1 MILSAARRVLAR
13 DGAAQMT
20 LPSVAAEA
28 DMTLEELIS
37 HFQDTQEIVTAIAA
51 DDLAALA
58 RTMGDE
64 SSSEDMGI
72 ARAAGAIKN
81 LERRLKSGIAADDLA
96 TLTRTMRDDS
106 SSEDTGNAGAAGAI
120 TNLEQRLQTLETAFA
135 DIVERHEKSLRERSG
150 VVSWVEQ
157 SVNTLRQRLESSE
170 HHQTNMLAELR
181 TALAASSRASQPD
194 DGVPQAS
201 EPATAAPAPPMPEF
215 PPMAFAS
222 GSAELPPVMTD
233 AMPAGK
239 DHREPSAAA
248 MESYLAS
255 ARRAAKTASPS
266 GERETRQPR
275 SGKGN
280 SRTRFLVASCM
291 ATMVI
296 LATAVMV
303 LNQHV
308 VTAMP
313 AAAPP
318 APPKTVA
325 QAAAPLSP
333 PPQVTAIPPANP
345 TPAQLPTTQPLD
357 KLTEMATAGDVKA
370 ERDLGLKYL
379 AGDGVDVNEAEA
391 ARWLMRSAYKG
402 EPTAEYWLGTLYAR
416 GHGVPADAFQ
426 ANHWYE
432 AAAKQGN
439 RRAMHSFAV
448 AHFQGWGAEKDFA
461 EAARWFKNAA
471 ELGFVDSQFNLA
483 VLYERGAG
491 VPQSLTDAY
500 KWYAIAAKA
509 GDKEADSRVAALATQ
524 LAPGD
529 LALAQQ
535 AAVSFKP
542 APMNESAN
550 LTTGPADLPGG

>member
-1 MILSAARRVLAR
+1 MICSAGRRVLAR

-20 LPSVAAEA
+20 LESVAEDA
-28 DMTLEELIS
+28 DMSLEELS
-37 HFQDTQEIVTAIAA
+37 THFQDTHELVAAIAA
-51 DDLAALA
+51 DDLATVA
-58 RTMGDE
+58 R
-64 SSSEDMGI
+64 SI
-72 ARAAGAIKN
+72 R
-81 LERRLKSGIAADDLA
+81 
-96 TLTRTMRDDS
+96 DS
-106 SSEDTGNAGAAGAI
+106 SNEDAGNAGAAGAV
-120 TNLEQRLQTLETAFA
+120 TNLEQRIQMLENAFA

-150 VVSWVEQ
+150 MVSWIEQ

-170 HHQTNMLAELR
+170 QQQTNMLAELR
-181 TALAASSRASQPD
+181 TALAASSRASQSDSGAPP
-194 DGVPQAS
+194 VS
-201 EPATAAPAPPMPEF
+201 EPATAAPPPPMPEF

-222 GSAELPPVMTD
+222 DSTELPPVVTD
-233 AMPAGK
+233 AMQAGK
-239 DHREPSAAA
+239 DQGGNPTST

-255 ARRAAKTASPS
+255 AGRAARAASLA
-266 GERETRQPR
+266 ENEKRQPR
-275 SGKGN
+275 
-280 SRTRFLVASCM
+280 SRTRFLVASGM
-291 ATMVI
+291 ATLVI
-296 LATAVMV
+296 LAIAVTM
-303 LNQHV
+303 LNRHV
-308 VTAMP
+308 VTATP

-318 APPKTVA
+318 PAPKVVA
-325 QAAAPLSP
+325 QPVAPLSP
-333 PPQVTAIPPANP
+333 PPQVTVIPPADP
-345 TPAQLPTTQPLD
+345 TPGQLPTTQPVD

-391 ARWLMRSAYKG
+391 ARWLMRAAYKG
-402 EPTAEYWLGTLYAR
+402 EPSAEYWLGTLYAR

-491 VPQSLTDAY
+491 VTQSLTDAY

-535 AAVSFKP
+535 AAVSFRP
-542 APMNESAN
+542 APMNENAN
-550 LTTGPADLPGG
+550 LTTGPSELPGG

>member
-1 MILSAARRVLAR
+1 MICSAGRRVLVR

-20 LPSVAAEA
+20 LESVAEEA
-28 DMTLEELIS
+28 DMSLEELTT
-37 HFQDTQEIVTAIAA
+37 HFQDTHELVAAIAA
-51 DDLAALA
+51 DDLATVA
-58 RTMGDE
+58 RTM
-64 SSSEDMGI
+64 
-72 ARAAGAIKN
+72 R
-81 LERRLKSGIAADDLA
+81 
-96 TLTRTMRDDS
+96 DS
-106 SSEDTGNAGAAGAI
+106 SSEDAENAGAGGTI
-120 TNLEQRLQTLETAFA
+120 TNLEQRIQMLENAFA

-150 VVSWVEQ
+150 MVSWVEQ
-157 SVNTLRQRLESSE
+157 SVNTLRQRLEGSE
-170 HHQTNMLAELR
+170 HQQANMLAELR
-181 TALAASSRASQPD
+181 TALAASARASQPEG
-194 DGVPQAS
+194 GVSPTS
-201 EPATAAPAPPMPEF
+201 EPAKVAPPPPMPEF

-222 GSAELPPVMTD
+222 QSADLPPVMTD
-233 AMPAGK
+233 GMPAGK
-239 DHREPSAAA
+239 DQRENSTPA

-255 ARRAAKTASPS
+255 ARRAAKEASPS
-266 GERETRQPR
+266 GDRDTRQPR
-275 SGKGN
+275 SDKGG
-280 SRTRFLVASCM
+280 SRTRFLIAACI
-291 ATMVI
+291 APIVI

-303 LNQHV
+303 LNQHI

-318 APPKTVA
+318 PKAVV
-325 QAAAPLSP
+325 QQAAPLSP
-333 PPQVTAIPPANP
+333 PPQVTVMPPADP

-357 KLTEMATAGDVKA
+357 KLTEMATTGDVKA

-391 ARWLMRSAYKG
+391 ARWLMRAAYKG

-471 ELGFVDSQFNLA
+471 ELGFVDSEFNLA

-529 LALAQQ
+529 LALAQR

-542 APMNESAN
+542 APMNENAN
-550 LTTGPADLPGG
+550 LTTGPSELPGG